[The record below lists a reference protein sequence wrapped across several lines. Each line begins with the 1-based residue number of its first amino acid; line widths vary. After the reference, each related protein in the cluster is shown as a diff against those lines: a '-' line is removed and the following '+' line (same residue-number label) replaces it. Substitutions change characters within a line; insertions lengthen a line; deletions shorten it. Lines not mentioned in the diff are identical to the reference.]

1 MTSSALP
8 ASWLPAPIA
17 RALGVQE
24 PAGPRHLAPA
34 APPDAP
40 LRIVPAGPE
49 LTRVGRHAEHE
60 WSRELF
66 DPKRDDIDA
75 FDWLGFTS
83 AQD

>member
-8 ASWLPAPIA
+8 ASWLPAPIT
-17 RALGVQE
+17 RVLGAQE
-24 PAGPRHLAPA
+24 PTGPRHLAPA
-34 APPDAP
+34 DPDAP

-49 LTRVGRHAEHE
+49 LTRVGRHAERE

-66 DPKRDDIDA
+66 DPKRDEIDA
-75 FDWLGFTS
+75 FDWLGFTA

>member
-17 RALGVQE
+17 RALGTPE
-24 PAGPRHLAPA
+24 PTGPRHLAPTD
-34 APPDAP
+34 PDAP

-49 LTRVGRHAEHE
+49 LTRVGRHAERE

-66 DPKRDDIDA
+66 DPKRDEIDA
-75 FDWLGFTS
+75 FDWLGFTA